1 MFGAEMP
8 HLSQRIFALCVCLRG
23 AKSLLCIFGVVAP
36 RLARVVATIHATFR
50 FQLARGSH
58 VSTQDPSE
66 RPYEQFEG
74 VRCAIYHLDKKRPT
88 KRLVGAS
95 DGARGIRLG

>member
-23 AKSLLCIFGVVAP
+23 AKSLLYIFGVVAP

-50 FQLARGSH
+50 FQLAKGSQ
-58 VSTQDPSE
+58 VSPKTHQNAPS
-66 RPYEQFEG
+66 PHHTHLQG
-74 VRCAIYHLDKKRPT
+74 VGGAFLVEVVDCAIDSAL
-88 KRLVGAS
+88 
-95 DGARGIRLG
+95 IRCYNIRI

>member
-8 HLSQRIFALCVCLRG
+8 HLSQRIFALCVCLRWV
-23 AKSLLCIFGVVAP
+23 KSLLYIFGVVAP
-36 RLARVVATIHATFR
+36 RLAKVVATIHATFR

-58 VSTQDPSE
+58 DSPQDPSE

-74 VRCAIYHLDKKRPT
+74 VGGIIYHLGKKRTT

-95 DGARGIRLG
+95 NGAR